1 MRFTQDEVDTLREDS
16 KRNTEEMKEGLED
29 LSMRVAQLEKKL
41 ETAVKDNIKR
51 LSLLFPPGQFCVKN
65 NFA

>member
-16 KRNTEEMKEGLED
+16 KRNTEEMKEVLED

-41 ETAVKDNIKR
+41 ETAVGENIK
-51 LSLLFPPGQFCVKN
+51 LE
-65 NFA
+65 